1 LQSIDL
7 IRRDFAPDFYEGWK
21 TEALMRFPA
30 KLNAEDWQVI

>member
-7 IRRDFAPDFYEGWK
+7 IRRDFARDFYEGWK
-21 TEALMRFPA
+21 TDVFRRFPA